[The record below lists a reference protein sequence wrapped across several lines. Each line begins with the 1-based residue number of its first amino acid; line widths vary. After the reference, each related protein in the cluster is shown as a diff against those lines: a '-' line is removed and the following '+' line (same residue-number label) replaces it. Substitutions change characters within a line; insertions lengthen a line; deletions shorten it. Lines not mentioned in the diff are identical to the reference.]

1 MKYLDYA
8 CVWAIFLSAFV
19 SLVVIAFWH
28 PRGTTLEAPL
38 LWVLVA
44 MMNFLRLRN
53 GYSGTRGLRT
63 YCIAVNLIVL
73 TVKIL
78 RFGLFGSWIFE
89 SGGFYYLLTASR
101 AWTAY
106 LIVALA
112 AFGETVFSALQKNG
126 SEEPAR
132 A

>member
-8 CVWAIFLSAFV
+8 CVWAIFISALV
-19 SLVVIAFWH
+19 SVIVIAFWH

-38 LWVLVA
+38 LWILVA

-63 YCIAVNLIVL
+63 FCIAANLIALSVE
-73 TVKIL
+73 IL
-78 RFGLFGSWIFE
+78 RFGLFGGWIFE
-89 SGGFYYLLTASR
+89 RGGLLYLLTASR
-101 AWTAY
+101 EWIAY

-112 AFGETVFSALQKNG
+112 AFGETVFSALQKND
-126 SEEPAR
+126 STPSVSA
-132 A
+132 